1 MRSGPDG
8 SAGDVVPAR
17 QGDAPPH
24 LVDAGGAGH
33 VVPAPEGVAHPHPI
47 EAGGAGGVLS
57 AEEGD
62 VHPHLV
68 SGGGTLRVVIAPDSF
83 KGSASAVAVA
93 SALAAGWRSVRPG
106 DDLVLRPM
114 ADGGEGT
121 LDALAIAHPTAQRM
135 PVTVLG
141 PADAPV
147 AAHWLLVTASDGTRT
162 GIVELAG
169 TSGIE
174 LLTTLR
180 PLDAHTRGFGE
191 AIAAALDAGV
201 DRLVL
206 AIGGSASTDGGSG
219 LLTALGARLTDAV
232 GTPIPAGARG
242 LASLSRADL
251 SAVRPLPPGG
261 AVVLTDVTS
270 PLLGPA
276 GAVAV
281 FGPQKG
287 LTAATSPAVEASLA
301 RYAALLAPAPTAPA
315 LTAPHSRPSVA
326 VDAESR
332 QTVAV
337 DAESRQ
343 SATDRR
349 DSAAGT
355 HAGAADVRGSGA
367 AGGAGFGL
375 LVWGAT
381 LEPGAAAVARELGLA
396 DAITG
401 ADVVIT
407 GEGRFDGQ
415 SEAGKVPTHVRDLAA
430 AAGARPALVAGLI
443 DAEPAGF
450 AASAALVDPELAG
463 SPAASLA
470 DPLRWLTAAGARL
483 ARTLAP

>member
-1 MRSGPDG
+1 MGSGVGG
-8 SAGDVVPAR
+8 SADGASP
-17 QGDAPPH
+17 
-24 LVDAGGAGH
+24 GGA
-33 VVPAPEGVAHPHPI
+33 
-47 EAGGAGGVLS
+47 
-57 AEEGD
+57 
-62 VHPHLV
+62 
-68 SGGGTLRVVIAPDSF
+68 LRVVVAPDSF

-106 DDLVLRPM
+106 DELVLRPM

-121 LDALAIAHPTAQRM
+121 LDALAVAHPTAQRM

-147 AAHWLLVTASDGTRT
+147 AAHWLLVTASDATRT

-174 LLTTLR
+174 LLTSLR

-206 AIGGSASTDGGSG
+206 AIGGSASTDGGAG
-219 LLTALGARLTDAV
+219 LLTALGARLTDAD

-242 LASLSRADL
+242 LAALAQADL
-251 SAVRPLPPGG
+251 SDLRPLPPGG
-261 AVVLTDVTS
+261 AIVLTDVTS

-287 LTAATSPAVEASLA
+287 LTPATSPAVETSLT
-301 RYAALLAPAPTAPA
+301 RYAALLAPPA
-315 LTAPHSRPSVA
+315 LSTT
-326 VDAESR
+326 E
-332 QTVAV
+332 
-337 DAESRQ
+337 
-343 SATDRR
+343 
-349 DSAAGT
+349 
-355 HAGAADVRGSGA
+355 GAGA

-375 LVWGAT
+375 LAWGAT

-396 DAITG
+396 EATAG

-430 AAGARPALVAGLI
+430 SAGARPALVAGLI

-450 AASAALVDPELAG
+450 AASAALVDPSLAG
-463 SPAASLA
+463 SAAASLA
-470 DPLRWLTAAGARL
+470 DPQRWLTEAGARL

>member
-1 MRSGPDG
+1 MGSGVGG
-8 SAGDVVPAR
+8 SAD
-17 QGDAPPH
+17 
-24 LVDAGGAGH
+24 GAS
-33 VVPAPEGVAHPHPI
+33 P
-47 EAGGAGGVLS
+47 GA
-57 AEEGD
+57 A
-62 VHPHLV
+62 
-68 SGGGTLRVVIAPDSF
+68 LRVVVAPDSF

-93 SALAAGWRSVRPG
+93 SALAAGWRSARPG
-106 DDLVLRPM
+106 DELVLRPM

-121 LDALAIAHPTAQRM
+121 LDALAVANPTAQRM

-174 LLTTLR
+174 LLTSLR
-180 PLDAHTRGFGE
+180 PLDAHTLGFGQ

-206 AIGGSASTDGGSG
+206 AIGGSASTDGGTG
-219 LLTALGARLTDAV
+219 LLTALGARLTDAA

-242 LASLSRADL
+242 LDSLAQADL
-251 SAVRPLPPGG
+251 SALRPLPPGG
-261 AVVLTDVTS
+261 AIVLTDVTS

-287 LTAATSPAVEASLA
+287 LTPATSPTVETSLT
-301 RYAALLAPAPTAPA
+301 RYAQLLAPTA
-315 LTAPHSRPSVA
+315 LSTT
-326 VDAESR
+326 E
-332 QTVAV
+332 
-337 DAESRQ
+337 
-343 SATDRR
+343 
-349 DSAAGT
+349 
-355 HAGAADVRGSGA
+355 GAGA

-381 LEPGAAAVARELGLA
+381 LEPGAAAVARELRLA
-396 DAITG
+396 EAIAG

-415 SEAGKVPTHVRDLAA
+415 SEAGKVPTHVRELAA

-450 AASAALVDPELAG
+450 AASVALVDPVLAG
-463 SPAASLA
+463 SAAASLA
-470 DPLRWLTAAGARL
+470 DPLRWLTEAGARL

>member
-1 MRSGPDG
+1 M
-8 SAGDVVPAR
+8 
-17 QGDAPPH
+17 
-24 LVDAGGAGH
+24 
-33 VVPAPEGVAHPHPI
+33 
-47 EAGGAGGVLS
+47 
-57 AEEGD
+57 
-62 VHPHLV
+62 
-68 SGGGTLRVVIAPDSF
+68 RVVIAPDSF

-93 SALAAGWRSVRPG
+93 SALAAGWRSVRPA
-106 DDLVLRPM
+106 DELVLRPM

-121 LDALAIAHPTAQRM
+121 LDALAVANPTAERM

-219 LLTALGARLTDAV
+219 LLTALGARLTDAA
-232 GTPIPAGARG
+232 GIPIPAGAHG

-251 SAVRPLPPGG
+251 SALRPLSPGG

-287 LTAATSPAVEASLA
+287 LTPATSPAVEASLA
-301 RYAALLAPAPTAPA
+301 RYAALLAPAPAPLAPA
-315 LTAPHSRPSVA
+315 LSTSPTPAGAH
-326 VDAESR
+326 SR

-337 DAESRQ
+337 DAESRRSVAVDAESRQSVAVDAESRQSVAVDAESRQ
-343 SATDRR
+343 SATYWR

-355 HAGAADVRGSGA
+355 HAGAADVPGSGA

-381 LEPGAAAVARELGLA
+381 LEPGAAAVARELGLS
-396 DAITG
+396 DAIAG

-443 DAEPAGF
+443 EAEPAGF
-450 AASAALVDPELAG
+450 AASAALVNPELAG
-463 SPAASLA
+463 SAAVSLA
-470 DPLRWLTAAGARL
+470 DPLRWLTEAGARL
-483 ARTLAP
+483 AQTLAP